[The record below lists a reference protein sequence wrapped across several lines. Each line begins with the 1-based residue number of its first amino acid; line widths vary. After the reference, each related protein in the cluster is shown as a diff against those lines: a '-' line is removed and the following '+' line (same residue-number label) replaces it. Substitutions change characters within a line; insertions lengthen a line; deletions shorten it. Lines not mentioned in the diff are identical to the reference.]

1 MAFIPVNQIFIN
13 NLLNEVAAEQE
24 NHRDRIFYEKRD
36 PFDDLSERM
45 FIKQF
50 RLSKVAA
57 QHLIEI
63 VAEHIPEPARQSALC
78 HKTMVNEKI
87 KS

>member
-1 MAFIPVNQIFIN
+1 MAFIPANQIFIN
-13 NLLNEVAAEQE
+13 NLLNEVAVEQE

-45 FIKQF
+45 FIKRF

-57 QHLIEI
+57 QHLYRPCWRAYSRTNQT
-63 VAEHIPEPARQSALC
+63 VRSL
-78 HKTMVNEKI
+78 
-87 KS
+87 S